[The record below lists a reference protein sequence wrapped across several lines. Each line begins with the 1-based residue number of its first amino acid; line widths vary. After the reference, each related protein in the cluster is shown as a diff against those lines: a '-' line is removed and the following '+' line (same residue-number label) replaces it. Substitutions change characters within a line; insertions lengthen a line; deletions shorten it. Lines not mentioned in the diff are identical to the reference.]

1 MTVNLNSTTLVNWKA
16 TTDDRVACALLFKSS
31 ASGSG
36 GNSELSRA
44 RIYDPSETTA
54 NLISSS
60 VAHQTDFHLNP
71 FTDALDLYGNTGGS
85 LSSGTYTVPIRNA
98 DGMYLDASDNELYV
112 IVRYAGDPT
121 PLDDITLTF
130 S

>member
-1 MTVNLNSTTLVNWKA
+1 MTVNLNNNTLVNWKA
-16 TTDDRVACALLFKSS
+16 TTNNSVACGLLFKSS

-36 GNSELSRA
+36 TNSAQSVA
-44 RIYDPSETTA
+44 RIYDPSETTS

-60 VAHQTDFHLNP
+60 VAHQSDYHLNP
-71 FTDALDLYGNTGGS
+71 FTSAFHLYGNTGGS
-85 LSSGTYTVPIRNA
+85 VGSGTYTVPMRNS
-98 DGMYLDASDNELYV
+98 DGMYLDSNDNEIYV
-112 IVRYAGDPT
+112 IVRYKGDPT